1 MKYAFITAL
10 ALSSFL
16 AMNLN
21 AQAEPGKQEIPDLE
35 GLTNLSDKA
44 PQEKPKAA
52 PAMKTE
58 TPVAMRVKAAE
69 MKRKNQKSKQEI
81 FEALDKMKEKGN
93 GLGKP
98 VN

>member
-35 GLTNLSDKA
+35 GLTNL
-44 PQEKPKAA
+44 
-52 PAMKTE
+52 
-58 TPVAMRVKAAE
+58 
-69 MKRKNQKSKQEI
+69 
-81 FEALDKMKEKGN
+81 
-93 GLGKP
+93 
-98 VN
+98 

>member
-1 MKYAFITAL
+1 
-10 ALSSFL
+10 
-16 AMNLN
+16 
-21 AQAEPGKQEIPDLE
+21 
-35 GLTNLSDKA
+35 
-44 PQEKPKAA
+44 
-52 PAMKTE
+52 MKTE